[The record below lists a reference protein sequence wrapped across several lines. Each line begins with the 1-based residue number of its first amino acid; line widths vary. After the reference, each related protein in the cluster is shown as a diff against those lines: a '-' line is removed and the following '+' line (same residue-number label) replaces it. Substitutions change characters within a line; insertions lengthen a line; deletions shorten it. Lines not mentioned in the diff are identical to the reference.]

1 MALENLQLFRD
12 IAHARSVSKGAR
24 ANNIS
29 QSAASQQMQEL
40 ERQFGVT
47 LLDRST
53 RPLVVTEAGKLYL
66 EYCRNSLRL
75 REEFETGLRRL
86 KHDMQGRVHIAAIYS
101 VGLSEMSEIEARFSE
116 RFPNGELVV
125 SYLRPEKVFQA
136 VQEDRAD
143 LGLMSYADSTRDV
156 AAIPWREE
164 EMVIAVA
171 PDHFLAHRASARLE
185 ELEGSSFIGFDD
197 DLPIQQEIDRHLRE
211 RRVNVDV
218 VFRFDNLQMIKEAVA
233 HGVGVSIMPER
244 VMQAD
249 LAQKRLVAVKLDP
262 GNLFRPVF
270 IVHRRKKVFSELAQG
285 LLDILRTEAPPP
297 LPSPAE
303 VASAVS

>member
-24 ANNIS
+24 ANSIS

-53 RPLVVTEAGKLYL
+53 RPLVLTEAGKLYL

-143 LGLMSYADSTRDV
+143 LGLMSFADSTRDV

-164 EMVIAVA
+164 EMVIAVS
-171 PDHFLAHRASARLE
+171 PDHFLAHRAAARLE
-185 ELEGSSFIGFDD
+185 ELEGSPFIGFDE

-211 RRVNVDV
+211 RRVDVDV
-218 VFRFDNLQMIKEAVA
+218 IFRFDNLQMIKEAVA
-233 HGVGVSIMPER
+233 HGIGVSIMPER

-285 LLDILRTEAPPP
+285 LLDILRTEAPQS
-297 LPSPAE
+297 LPAPVE
-303 VASAVS
+303 VANVAS

>member
-1 MALENLQLFRD
+1 VALENLQLFRD

-53 RPLVVTEAGKLYL
+53 RPLVLTEAGKLYL
-66 EYCRNSLRL
+66 DYCRNSLRL

-171 PDHFLAHRASARLE
+171 PDHVLARRSSASLE
-185 ELEGSSFIGFDD
+185 DLEGSPFIGFDE
-197 DLPIQQEIDRHLRE
+197 DLPIQQEIDRYLRE
-211 RRVNVDV
+211 RRVTVEF

-233 HGVGVSIMPER
+233 HGIGVSIMPER

-249 LAQKRLVAVKLDP
+249 LAQKRLVAVKLNP

-285 LLDILRTEAPPP
+285 LLDILRTEGPQSIPV
-297 LPSPAE
+297 PAE
-303 VASAVS
+303 VANAAS